1 MISSIYIIY
10 AFIAGFSLWPVWRL
24 FNPWRCKC
32 GKVHW
37 SSTRFFEHLTMKHS
51 FDERKI

>member
-1 MISSIYIIY
+1 MNTLYILY
-10 AFIAGFSLWPVWRL
+10 GFIAGFSLWPVWRL

-37 SSTRFFEHLTMKHS
+37 SAHKMLEHVEMRHS
-51 FDERKI
+51 HEVSKI